1 MIASYLITDPL
12 FYTQEPHS
20 FALKLGQAIAYKKP
34 QFALLRDKTT
44 KEYEALAEVFVGTL
58 KPLHVKSILHTNIH
72 LALKLNAYGVHLPFT
87 CKDGIKSAKS
97 EGLYVICS
105 THSLHE
111 AIEAQALGVDA
122 ITYSPIFETP
132 GKGTP
137 VGLEKLKEIVGILSV
152 DIFALGGI
160 VSKAH
165 IDACAQAGAS
175 GFASIRYFVPPS
187 QR

>member
-12 FYTQEPHS
+12 FYTQKPQS
-20 FALKLGQAIAYKKP
+20 FANKLQLAIEYKRP
-34 QFALLRDKTT
+34 DFALFRDKSTSNYST
-44 KEYEALAEVFVGTL
+44 LAKMFVQTL
-58 KPLHVKSILHTNIH
+58 KPLHVKSILHTDID
-72 LALKLNAYGVHLPFT
+72 LALNLGAFGIHLPFN
-87 CKDGIKSAKS
+87 CKDKIQRAKK
-97 EGLYVICS
+97 ENLYVICS
-105 THSLHE
+105 THELGE
-111 AIEAQALGVDA
+111 AKEAEALGADA

-137 VGLEKLKEIVGILSV
+137 VGLEKLKEIVGILGI

-160 VSKAH
+160 VSKAD
-165 IDACAQAGAS
+165 IDACAQAGAA